1 MLIELATGEPPNRG
15 MDTAG
20 VLHLIVNGDPFTLPS
35 TSPACVRMCAP
46 CCGLLTPRP
55 RPPTPAYAR
64 PQIPFRVGYVTSSH
78 KRLHAIP
85 QR

>member
-35 TSPACVRMCAP
+35 KPTSPA
-46 CCGLLTPRP
+46 PRAVSLCNLF
-55 RPPTPAYAR
+55 TNAHVR
-64 PQIPFRVGYVTSSH
+64 PQTPFRAGYATSSR
-78 KRLHAIP
+78 KR
-85 QR
+85 